1 MLAIKR
7 LRSCQCQER
16 RRILTRGVYKMAKE
30 IRKIAKNL
38 NKSDSKKKVAKIK
51 WKSDHRGIKYDKKTG
66 IVTAT

>member
-1 MLAIKR
+1 
-7 LRSCQCQER
+7 
-16 RRILTRGVYKMAKE
+16 MAKE